1 MLYYYRQMLHLE
13 GSSAGERAARLTGI
27 SRGTAVIRSTA
38 ITEVGFGLVRPLESF
53 GRRH

>member
-1 MLYYYRQMLHLE
+1 MLHYYRQMLHLE
-13 GSSAGERAARLTGI
+13 GSSAGERAAHLTGI

-38 ITEVGFGLVRPLESF
+38 ITEVGFGLLRPLESF